1 MSQCALAVYE
11 WDKWGHKWPRRW
23 MAKHGGLS
31 IAHAVE
37 DDPNEFKEYRSC
49 RTQCENSMRRIPPSE
64 IHNWP
69 GAIIQ

>member
-1 MSQCALAVYE
+1 MSQCALAIYE
-11 WDKWGHKWPRRW
+11 WDKWGHQWPRRW

-37 DDPNEFKEYRSC
+37 DDPQEFREYRNC
-49 RTQCENSMRRIPPSE
+49 RTQCENSIRPIPSSE

-69 GAIIQ
+69 GAVIQ